1 MGTRSV
7 GGPGVSIMGRSF
19 ASRVSSPRLKWVI
32 LVFWLV
38 LVAAAAPLA
47 SKLTAEQNNEIS
59 SWLPGDAESTLALE
73 RQTAMGSDPNIVPT
87 VLLYERTD
95 GLDQADMAAIAEDA
109 QVFGQLDELDGT
121 VVGPIPSEDG
131 QAAQLVVPLNVGP
144 NGWEALA
151 PLVDDMRAEA
161 RDGPHGLDVYVTGAG
176 GFAADSSEAFA
187 GIDSTLLY
195 AALGVVIGILLLTY
209 RSPILWILPILSAV
223 VALYCAQALIYLL
236 AHYADLTVNAQSA
249 SILTVLVIG
258 AGTDYAL
265 LLVARYREELRLH
278 GDRHEAMTEAVHRA
292 GPAVL
297 ASGST
302 VILGMLCLLAADMN
316 SSAGLGPVAAIGVA
330 VTLAVLMTLLPALL
344 VICGRWVFWPV
355 RPALGTAEPTATG
368 LWARVGTAIRPRPR
382 VVWVATT
389 AALLVASLGL
399 FALNAKGL
407 SQADSFRGTP
417 ESVVGQEV
425 ASRHFP
431 AAAGDPVYVLTSADT
446 ADDVAS
452 AVAANG
458 GISATGDPQVV
469 GDDAVIQATLADPVD
484 SEAAYDTIRS
494 LRSELDAVGDGEALV
509 GGNTAINLD
518 VQTASQRDNRVII
531 PLVMGAVLV
540 VLGLLLRAVV
550 APVILVAT
558 VVLSYGAALG
568 LSALIFDWTINV
580 ESTDSAFPLFVFVF
594 LVALGIDYNIF
605 LMTRVREE
613 AHDHGTRR
621 AALIGL
627 AATGGVIT
635 SAGLVLAATFAVLAT
650 LPLTF
655 VTQLGIAV
663 ALGVLIDTV
672 IVRSVLVTSL
682 TLDVGRWMWWPS
694 SLAHRRDEPEVPAVG
709 AEEAHV
715 PAPRSEPDVAPR
727 VTPER

>member
-1 MGTRSV
+1 
-7 GGPGVSIMGRSF
+7 MGRTF
-19 ASRVSSPRLKWVI
+19 ASRVSHPRLKWVI

-38 LVAAAAPLA
+38 LAAFAAPLA
-47 SKLTAEQNNEIS
+47 GGLTDEQDNEIS

-73 RQTAMGSDPNIVPT
+73 QLTALGSDPDVIPAVIV
-87 VLLYERTD
+87 YERSQ
-95 GLDQADMAAIAEDA
+95 GLTSADLAAVGEDA
-109 QVFGQLDELDGT
+109 GTFGRLDDVDGP
-121 VVGPIPSEDG
+121 VVGPIPSQDG
-131 QAAQLVVPLNVGP
+131 QAVQLVVPINVGP
-144 NGWEALA
+144 DGWEAIA

-161 RDGPHGLDVYVTGAG
+161 RIGPDGLAVYVTGPAG
-176 GFAADSSEAFA
+176 NAADSSEAFE
-187 GIDSTLLY
+187 GIDGALLY
-195 AALGVVIGILLLTY
+195 SALGVVIVILLFTY
-209 RSPILWILPILSAV
+209 RSPILWMLPIFSAV
-223 VALYCAQALIYLL
+223 VALFCAQALIYLL
-236 AHYADLTVNAQSA
+236 ARYADLTVNAQSA
-249 SILTVLVIG
+249 SILTVLVVG

-265 LLVARYREELRLH
+265 LLIARYREELRVH
-278 GDRHEAMTEAVHRA
+278 ADRHEAMTEAVHRA

-302 VILGMLCLLAADMN
+302 VILGMLCLLVADMN
-316 SSAGLGPVAAIGVA
+316 STAGLGPVAAIGVA

-355 RPALGTAEPTATG
+355 RPAFGSVEPTATG
-368 LWARVGTAIRPRPR
+368 VWARMGSRIRPRPR
-382 VVWVATT
+382 VVWVGTT
-389 AALLVASLGL
+389 AALLVAALGL
-399 FALNAKGL
+399 FTLNAKGL
-407 SQADSFRGTP
+407 TQAESFRGTP
-417 ESVVGQEV
+417 ESIVGDEV

-431 AAAGDPVYVLTSADT
+431 GSAGNPVYVLTTAAAADE
-446 ADDVAS
+446 VA
-452 AVAANG
+452 AEVAAND
-458 GISATGDPQVV
+458 GIDATEEPLVSGDE
-469 GDDAVIQATLADPVD
+469 ALIQATLVDPADSD
-484 SEAAYDTIRS
+484 AAYDTVRAM
-494 LRSELDAVGDGEALV
+494 RAELDDVGDGEALV

-531 PLVMGAVLV
+531 PLVMGVVLL

-550 APVILVAT
+550 APLILVAT

-613 AHDHGTRR
+613 AFDHGTRR

-663 ALGVLIDTV
+663 ALGVLLDTIV
-672 IVRSVLVTSL
+672 VRSVLVTAL

-694 SLAHRRDEPEVPAVG
+694 RLTHRLDEPELPAGEMRLPVPRPESG
-709 AEEAHV
+709 AGVSPSASRS
-715 PAPRSEPDVAPR
+715 PGPRGP
-727 VTPER
+727 